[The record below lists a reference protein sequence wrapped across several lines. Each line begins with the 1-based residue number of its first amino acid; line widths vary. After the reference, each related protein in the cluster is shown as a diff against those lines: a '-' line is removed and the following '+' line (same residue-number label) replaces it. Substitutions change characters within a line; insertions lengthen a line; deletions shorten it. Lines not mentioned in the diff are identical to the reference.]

1 VTADLV
7 LCSILAELPALDR
20 AALQREVATLR
31 RRKAWPPAPTPAQQ
45 AAAQQAL
52 LDALAVA
59 PGSVPRA
66 ASVWLASTPQ
76 DQARGLADDLLAC
89 LAVYL
94 RRMPAR
100 ATSLA
105 VEDWT

>member
-1 VTADLV
+1 MSPDLV
-7 LCSILAELPALDR
+7 LCRLLSELPALDR
-20 AALQREVATLR
+20 AALQREVAILR

-66 ASVWLASTPQ
+66 AAIWLASMPQ
-76 DQARGLADDLLAC
+76 DQARGLADDLLAS

-94 RRMPAR
+94 RRMPSPAR
-100 ATSLA
+100 SLA
-105 VEDWT
+105 VEEW